1 MKHKVAEKTGVKV
14 TTCNLLVA
22 DSTAAVVLQL
32 VNDEVERVQP
42 ADILRLTS
50 GARVRRAGRRPG
62 LGRAARCDG
71 SLRDLGALTSTL
83 SDTSVTSTQRRSL
96 AHQIWFVT

>member
-1 MKHKVAEKTGVKV
+1 VKHKVAEKTGVKV

-50 GARVRRAGRRPG
+50 GARARRAGRRPLAWEG
-62 LGRAARCDG
+62 PRAAT
-71 SLRDLGALTSTL
+71 GACG
-83 SDTSVTSTQRRSL
+83 TQAHSHPHHLIL
-96 AHQIWFVT
+96 A

>member
-1 MKHKVAEKTGVKV
+1 MKHKVAEKTGAKV

-50 GARVRRAGRRPG
+50 GARARRAPLRPAG
-62 LGRAARCDG
+62 PRRAARCGG
-71 SLRDLGALTSTL
+71 SLQDLNTL
-83 SDTSVTSTQRRSL
+83 HT
-96 AHQIWFVT
+96 I